1 MGVQVLLVAH
11 LLEIPEVILVTS
23 KSFPDERGFFLE
35 NFKDSEFTTNGIKT
49 KFVQDNFSHSVKGVL
64 RGLHY
69 QKNSKA
75 QAKLVSAFKGE
86 IFDVAV
92 DVRKNSPTFGQWV
105 GEILSDENHKSLYIP
120 EGFAHGFCVLSE
132 NADVFYKVNNEYSPE
147 NERGIVWNDPQINV
161 MWPTDTPIL
170 HKKDSTLPTL
180 ENADIDFIYTRDK

>member
-1 MGVQVLLVAH
+1 MVFNFQR
-11 LLEIPEVILVTS
+11 LEIPEVILVTS

-86 IFDVAV
+86 IFEDNKKVITSEPEVEQKIEDKPKAAPKKTVKTASKKPEGQAEKKTVKVAV
-92 DVRKNSPTFGQWV
+92 KKKVVLEDSPK
-105 GEILSDENHKSLYIP
+105 ESNDEP
-120 EGFAHGFCVLSE
+120 
-132 NADVFYKVNNEYSPE
+132 
-147 NERGIVWNDPQINV
+147 
-161 MWPTDTPIL
+161 
-170 HKKDSTLPTL
+170 KK
-180 ENADIDFIYTRDK
+180 EEA